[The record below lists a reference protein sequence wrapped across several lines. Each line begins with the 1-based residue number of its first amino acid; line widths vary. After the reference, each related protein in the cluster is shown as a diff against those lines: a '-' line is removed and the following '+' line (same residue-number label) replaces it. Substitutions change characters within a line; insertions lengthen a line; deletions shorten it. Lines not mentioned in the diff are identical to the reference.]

1 MKEKSS
7 DIGVVIGRFQLH
19 ELHEAH
25 KGLIKTVLE
34 QHDKTILFI
43 GCTPAIGTKKDPLDF
58 ITRKYMVEE
67 EFTFSS
73 ILPLYNQ
80 KSDEVWSKQID
91 SKIRETFPMGSVTI
105 YGSRDSFIPYY
116 KGIFKTKELE
126 PETYVSATDIR
137 NKVGKQII
145 KSSDFR
151 AGVIYSVYN
160 QYPITHPTVDIVITK
175 ENGDILLGR
184 KPNEDKWRFIG
195 GFVDPTDD
203 SLEMA
208 AKREV
213 NEETGLEV
221 DDLKF
226 ICSMK
231 VNDWRYRGIKERGIM
246 TTFFEAKYIFGT
258 PQPNDDICE
267 LKWFSFNTNLITPF
281 LVEEHVKLLDKYW
294 DYRFKNGN

>member
-1 MKEKSS
+1 MKEKST
-7 DIGVVIGRFQLH
+7 DIGIIIGRFQLH

-25 KGLIKTVLE
+25 KELIETVINN
-34 QHDKTILFI
+34 HDKTILFI
-43 GCTPAIGTKKDPLDF
+43 GCTPAIGTRKNPLDF
-58 ITRKYMVEE
+58 MTRKYMIEE
-67 EFTFSS
+67 LYNFSA
-73 ILPLYNQ
+73 ILPLYDQ
-80 KSDEVWSKQID
+80 KSDAVWSKQID

-116 KGIFKTKELE
+116 IGQFQTKELE
-126 PETYVSATDIR
+126 PESYVSATEIR
-137 NKVGKQII
+137 NKVAKSIM

-151 AGVIYSVYN
+151 AGVIYSTYN
-160 QYPITHPTVDIVITK
+160 QYPITHPTVDIVIVK

-195 GFVDPTDD
+195 GFVDPTDS
-203 SLEMA
+203 SLEKA

-231 VNDWRYRGIKERGIM
+231 VNDWRYNGIKERGIM
-246 TTFFEAKYIFGT
+246 TTFFEAKYIFGA

-267 LKWFSFNTNLITPF
+267 LKWFSIDSIKNNKSL
-281 LVEEHVKLLDKYW
+281 LVDEHLKLMEIYLKNVKS
-294 DYRFKNGN
+294 